1 MANSE
6 IVPRGAAP
14 DDEVEKPKLSVVEVS
29 AQIVREQHTLAQ
41 FNGRPML
48 LLHQPYPHYE
58 ALHSDRFAR
67 LAYPLLG
74 GVTRGRIKDVEAF
87 VGATADDLTANSHLI
102 LFGTE
107 DNIEDYYHGRATTAV
122 WDTNQL
128 EFLPV
133 TPELA
138 QACVWR
144 SPYGQI
150 NSPDPHGPVERVP
163 FIMSLAG
170 NDEGLYDDIMQSIA
184 PMVMTKKPDGVIW
197 WVGDGANGKSTL
209 MDALYRIF
217 PGQLASLTVGTLTAK
232 VDTPFLNGNLAN
244 IVKESSEG
252 RIEDTEIYKAIGTHE
267 NFRTHKFHSQET
279 YEINGNMHHIFSAN
293 SIPTFNDKGFSARR
307 RTFIIPFQQR
317 FDSDPLFEDRT
328 FTPEMFG
335 RLITEMCRYAQ
346 QIASRGYRYKWS
358 AATLAAK
365 VEYDSSA
372 NNAEE
377 YAKHIIGLGVV
388 AFDSFHPVKMH
399 YENWCADE
407 GYIPLGVTNL
417 RRAINALGF
426 ERMSQ
431 KTSDQGVR
439 KLYRLPEI
447 KAKGDLIPLG
457 MGNPGMYTIAGFR
470 PEDVDAPEPVV
481 PEFKEPRA
489 PETKVEEPS
498 STETENPLPTEPPA
512 PAPEEAPP
520 LPEPPAPPEPPK
532 KSILNNKW

>member
-1 MANSE
+1 MTKSEGQNSE
-6 IVPRGAAP
+6 IVPDVVAP
-14 DDEVEKPKLSVVEVS
+14 DEAKSKLSVVEVS
-29 AQIVREQHTLAQ
+29 AHTVQEQHTLAQ
-41 FNGRPML
+41 FKGRPML
-48 LLHQPYPHYE
+48 LLRQPYPHYT

-87 VGATADDLTANSHLI
+87 VGAMAPDLTTNSNLI

-107 DNIEDYYHGRATTAV
+107 DPIEEYYHQRAVTAV
-122 WDTNQL
+122 WDTDTL
-128 EFLPV
+128 EYKAV

-138 QACVWR
+138 EACVWR

-150 NSPDPHGPVERVP
+150 ASPDAHGPVQRIP

-170 NDEGLYDDIMQSIA
+170 NDCGLYDDIMQSIA

-209 MDALYRIF
+209 MDALYHIF

-279 YEINGNMHHIFSAN
+279 YEINGNMHHVFSAN

-307 RTFIIPFQQR
+307 RTFIIPFLQR
-317 FDSDPLFEDRT
+317 FESDPLFEDRT

-346 QIASRGYRYKWS
+346 AIAARGYRYKWS

-365 VEYDSSA
+365 LDYDSSA

-377 YAKHIIGLGVV
+377 YAKYLISIGVV
-388 AFDSFHPVKMH
+388 GFDSFHPVKMH

-407 GYIPLGVTNL
+407 GYLPLGVTNL

-426 ERMSQ
+426 ER
-431 KTSDQGVR
+431 TSRPGAATGS
-439 KLYRLPEI
+439 KMYRLSEI

-457 MGNPGMYTIAGFR
+457 MGQPGMYTITGFR
-470 PEDVDAPEPVV
+470 PEDVEAPEPVV
-481 PEFKEPRA
+481 PDFKEPTP
-489 PETKVEEPS
+489 PEPE
-498 STETENPLPTEPPA
+498 EPPA
-512 PAPEEAPP
+512 EEAPP
-520 LPEPPAPPEPPK
+520 PEPPAPPELPPEPAK

>member
-1 MANSE
+1 MTKKEGNTNE
-6 IVPRGAAP
+6 IAPREAAP
-14 DDEVEKPKLSVVEVS
+14 DEDKPKLSVVEVS
-29 AQIVREQHTLAQ
+29 ASIVREQHTLAQ

-48 LLHQPYPHYE
+48 LLQQPFPHYT

-87 VGATADDLTANSHLI
+87 VGAMAPDLTTNSHLI

-107 DNIEDYYHGRATTAV
+107 DAIEGYWHERATTAV
-122 WDTNQL
+122 WNTDTL
-128 EFLPV
+128 EFMPV

-138 QACVWR
+138 EACVWR

-150 NSPDPHGPVERVP
+150 NSPDPHGPVQRIP

-209 MDALYRIF
+209 MDALYHIF
-217 PGQLASLTVGTLTAK
+217 PSQLASLTVSTLTAK

-317 FDSDPLFEDRT
+317 FESDPLFEDRT

-335 RLITEMCRYAQ
+335 RLITEMCRYAH
-346 QIASRGYRYKWS
+346 QIAARGYRYKWS
-358 AATLAAK
+358 GATLAAK
-365 VEYDSSA
+365 IEYDSGA

-377 YAKHIIGLGVV
+377 YAKHLIHQGVM
-388 AFDSFHPVKMH
+388 AFESFSPIKMH
-399 YENWCADE
+399 YENWCAEE

-417 RRAINALGF
+417 RRAITALGF
-426 ERMSQ
+426 ERRSVEKGGKM
-431 KTSDQGVR
+431 
-439 KLYRLPEI
+439 YRLPEV
-447 KAKGDLIPLG
+447 KGHELIPLG
-457 MGNPGMYTIAGFR
+457 LGQPGLFTVAGFR
-470 PEDVDAPEPVV
+470 PADVEAPEPVV
-481 PEFKEPRA
+481 PDFEPPRP
-489 PETKVEEPS
+489 PEPATDDDQ
-498 STETENPLPTEPPA
+498 PPA
-512 PAPEEAPP
+512 PAPESAPP
-520 LPEPPAPPEPPK
+520 LPEAPPEIPEPAK